1 MDTHLL
7 YQNLAVIAAFLL
19 IYSLIAGR
27 FESKLVNGPLLFL
40 LTGWLLGPGG
50 LALLSLSIDSAG
62 IKLLAELTLVIVL
75 FNDAANTNWQIL
87 LANRQLPIRLLMIG
101 LPLTLI
107 AGALFGHW
115 IFPDLPLLEMAI
127 LSTILAPTDAAL
139 GKAVVSN
146 PAVPAP
152 VREGLNQESG
162 LNDGICVPVLLLL
175 LALISPTEQHTGTAT
190 LAITLMLEEIGIGLL
205 VAFVLTSLTIRLLKI
220 AYLNGWQLPL
230 WRQLTMP
237 GLALLCFALAQTL
250 GGSGFI
256 AAFVGGLFIG
266 HRLGEHKHAY
276 MDSCEGYGDLLSVV
290 IWMVFGATLM
300 PMLPESAALAILAL
314 CRCQPHP
321 AADGAGLA
329 QPYRYRPQTRAQ
341 ALYRLVRAAGPCQ
354 HRLCGD
360 GAAKRAGADRPAP
373 HHRHRALHHHIERAA
388 ARPHRQPLG
397 RAFQAS
403 LSQAAPIKMPPTGG
417 IFFRGM
423 GH

>member
-1 MDTHLL
+1 MDASLI

-27 FESKLVNGPLLFL
+27 FESHLINGPLLFL
-40 LTGWLLGPGG
+40 LMGWLLGPGG
-50 LALLSLSIDSAG
+50 IELLSLSIDSDG

-75 FNDAANTNWQIL
+75 FSDAANTNWQVL
-87 LANRQLPIRLLMIG
+87 LANRSLPIRLLLIG
-101 LPLTLI
+101 LPLTLA

-115 IFPDLPLLEMAI
+115 LFPDLPLLEMAI

-152 VREGLNQESG
+152 IREGLNQESG

-175 LALISPTEQHTGTAT
+175 LALIAPTEQHSGTGLLALT
-190 LAITLMLEEIGIGLL
+190 LLLEEIGIGLL
-205 VAFVLTSLTIRLLKI
+205 VAWGLTSLTLRLLKTS
-220 AYLNGWQLPL
+220 YLNGWQLPL

-256 AAFVGGLFIG
+256 AAFVGGLLMG
-266 HRLGEHKHAY
+266 RKLGEHKHSY

-300 PMLPESAALAILAL
+300 PMLTELLHWQYWLYAAASLTLLRMVPVWLSLLGTGLKPELKLFIGWFGP
-314 CRCQPHP
+314 R
-321 AADGAGLA
+321 GLA
-329 QPYRYRPQTRAQ
+329 SIVFAVMVLQHEPALLGQRPIIAT
-341 ALYRLVRAAGPCQ
+341 V
-354 HRLCGD
+354 LCTIILSVI
-360 GAAKRAGADRPAP
+360 
-373 HHRHRALHHHIERAA
+373 LHGLTANPWV
-388 ARPHRQPLG
+388 ARFKPR
-397 RAFQAS
+397 
-403 LSQAAPIKMPPTGG
+403 
-417 IFFRGM
+417 
-423 GH
+423 

>member
-1 MDTHLL
+1 MDAHLL

-50 LALLSLSIDSAG
+50 LELLSLSIDSAG

-75 FNDAANTNWQIL
+75 FNDAANTNWQVL
-87 LANRQLPIRLLMIG
+87 LANRQLPIRLLLIG
-101 LPLTLI
+101 LPLTLLC
-107 AGALFGHW
+107 GALFGHW

-175 LALISPTEQHTGTAT
+175 LALIAPTEQHAGTAT

-205 VAFVLTSLTIRLLKI
+205 VAFVLTSFTIRLLKI
-220 AYLNGWQLPL
+220 SYLNGWQLPL

-300 PMLPESAALAILAL
+300 PILPELLHWQYWLYAIASLTL
-314 CRCQPHP
+314 LRMVPVWLSLIGTGLKP
-321 AADGAGLA
+321 ELKLFIGWFGPRGLA
-329 QPYRYRPQTRAQ
+329 SIVFAVMVLQNEPSLIGQRPIIAT
-341 ALYRLVRAAGPCQ
+341 V
-354 HRLCGD
+354 LCTIILSVI
-360 GAAKRAGADRPAP
+360 
-373 HHRHRALHHHIERAA
+373 LHGLTANPWVERFKP
-388 ARPHRQPLG
+388 R
-397 RAFQAS
+397 
-403 LSQAAPIKMPPTGG
+403 
-417 IFFRGM
+417 
-423 GH
+423 

>member
-1 MDTHLL
+1 MDAHLL
-7 YQNLAVIAAFLL
+7 YQNLAVTAAFLL

-50 LALLSLSIDSAG
+50 LELLSLSIDSAG

-75 FNDAANTNWQIL
+75 FNDAANTNWQVL
-87 LANRQLPIRLLMIG
+87 LANRQLPIRLLLIG
-101 LPLTLI
+101 LPLTLLC
-107 AGALFGHW
+107 GALFGHW

-152 VREGLNQESG
+152 LREGLNQESG

-175 LALISPTEQHTGTAT
+175 LALIAPTEEHTGTAT

-205 VAFVLTSLTIRLLKI
+205 VAFVLTALTVRLLKVS
-220 AYLNGWQLPL
+220 YLNGWQLPL

-256 AAFVGGLFIG
+256 AAFVGGLLMG
-266 HRLGEHKHAY
+266 RRLGEHKHAY

-300 PMLPESAALAILAL
+300 PILPELLHWQFWLYAAASLTLLRMVPVWLSLIGTGLKPEL
-314 CRCQPHP
+314 KLFIGWFGPR
-321 AADGAGLA
+321 GLA
-329 QPYRYRPQTRAQ
+329 SIVFAVMVLQKEPSLIGQRPIIAT
-341 ALYRLVRAAGPCQ
+341 V
-354 HRLCGD
+354 LCTIILSVI
-360 GAAKRAGADRPAP
+360 
-373 HHRHRALHHHIERAA
+373 LHGLTANPWVERFKP
-388 ARPHRQPLG
+388 R
-397 RAFQAS
+397 
-403 LSQAAPIKMPPTGG
+403 
-417 IFFRGM
+417 
-423 GH
+423 

>member
-1 MDTHLL
+1 MDAHLL

-19 IYSLIAGR
+19 LYSLIAGR

-50 LALLSLSIDSAG
+50 LELLSLSIDSAG

-75 FNDAANTNWQIL
+75 FNDAANTNWQVL
-87 LANRQLPIRLLMIG
+87 LANRQLPIRLLLIG
-101 LPLTLI
+101 LPLTLLC
-107 AGALFGHW
+107 GALFGHW
-115 IFPDLPLLEMAI
+115 LFPDLPLLEMAI

-152 VREGLNQESG
+152 LREGLNQESG

-175 LALISPTEQHTGTAT
+175 LALIAPTEEHTGTAA

-205 VAFVLTSLTIRLLKI
+205 VAFVLTALTVRLLKVS
-220 AYLNGWQLPL
+220 YLNGWQLPL

-256 AAFVGGLFIG
+256 AAFVGGLLMG
-266 HRLGEHKHAY
+266 RRLGEHKHAY

-300 PMLPESAALAILAL
+300 PILPELLHWQYWLYAIASLTL
-314 CRCQPHP
+314 LRMVPVWLSLIGTGLKP
-321 AADGAGLA
+321 ELKLFIGWFGPRGLA
-329 QPYRYRPQTRAQ
+329 SIVFAVMVLQNEPPLIGQRPIIAT
-341 ALYRLVRAAGPCQ
+341 V
-354 HRLCGD
+354 LCTIILSVILHGLT
-360 GAAKRAGADRPAP
+360 ANPWVERFKP
-373 HHRHRALHHHIERAA
+373 H
-388 ARPHRQPLG
+388 
-397 RAFQAS
+397 
-403 LSQAAPIKMPPTGG
+403 
-417 IFFRGM
+417 
-423 GH
+423 

>member
-1 MDTHLL
+1 MDAHLL

-19 IYSLIAGR
+19 VYSLIAGR

-50 LALLSLSIDSAG
+50 LELLSLSIDSAG

-75 FNDAANTNWQIL
+75 FNDAANTNWQVL
-87 LANRQLPIRLLMIG
+87 LANRQLPIRLLLIG
-101 LPLTLI
+101 LPLTLLC
-107 AGALFGHW
+107 GALFGHW

-175 LALISPTEQHTGTAT
+175 LALIAPTEQHAGTAT

-220 AYLNGWQLPL
+220 SYLNGWQLPL

-300 PMLPESAALAILAL
+300 PILPELLHWQYWLYATASLTLLRMVPVWLSLIGTGLKPEL
-314 CRCQPHP
+314 KLFIGWFGPR
-321 AADGAGLA
+321 GLA
-329 QPYRYRPQTRAQ
+329 SIVFAVMVLQNEPSLIGQRPIIAT
-341 ALYRLVRAAGPCQ
+341 V
-354 HRLCGD
+354 LCTIILSVI
-360 GAAKRAGADRPAP
+360 
-373 HHRHRALHHHIERAA
+373 LHGLTANPWVERFKP
-388 ARPHRQPLG
+388 R
-397 RAFQAS
+397 
-403 LSQAAPIKMPPTGG
+403 
-417 IFFRGM
+417 
-423 GH
+423 

>member
-1 MDTHLL
+1 MDASLI
-7 YQNLAVIAAFLL
+7 YQNLAVLAAFLL

-27 FESKLVNGPLLFL
+27 FESRLINGPLLFL
-40 LTGWLLGPGG
+40 LMGWLLGSGG
-50 LALLSLSIDSAG
+50 LGLLSLSINSDG

-75 FNDAANTNWQIL
+75 FSDAANTNWQV
-87 LANRQLPIRLLMIG
+87 LAAHRALPMRLLLIG

-107 AGALFGHW
+107 GGTLFGLW
-115 IFPDLPLLEMAI
+115 LYPDLPLLEMAI

-152 VREGLNQESG
+152 IREGLNQESG

-175 LALISPTEQHTGTAT
+175 LVLIAPTEQHAGTGMLAVT
-190 LAITLMLEEIGIGLL
+190 LLLEEIGIGLL
-205 VAFVLTSLTIRLLKI
+205 VALVLASLTIRLLKTS
-220 AYLNGWQLPL
+220 YLNGWQLPL

-256 AAFVGGLFIG
+256 AAFVGGLLIG

-300 PMLPESAALAILAL
+300 PMLPELLHWQYWLYAAASLTLLRMLPVWLSLLGTGLKPELKLFIGWFGP
-314 CRCQPHP
+314 R
-321 AADGAGLA
+321 GLA
-329 QPYRYRPQTRAQ
+329 SIVFAVMVLQHEP
-341 ALYRLVRAAGPCQ
+341 ALLGQKPIIATVLCTIVLSVILHGISANPWVRRFKAA
-354 HRLCGD
+354 
-360 GAAKRAGADRPAP
+360 
-373 HHRHRALHHHIERAA
+373 
-388 ARPHRQPLG
+388 
-397 RAFQAS
+397 
-403 LSQAAPIKMPPTGG
+403 
-417 IFFRGM
+417 
-423 GH
+423 

>member
-1 MDTHLL
+1 MDAHLL

-40 LTGWLLGPGG
+40 LSGWLLGPGG
-50 LALLSLSIDSAG
+50 LELLSLSIDSAG

-75 FNDAANTNWQIL
+75 FNDAANTNWQVL
-87 LANRQLPIRLLMIG
+87 LANRQLPIRLLLIG
-101 LPLTLI
+101 LPLTLLC
-107 AGALFGHW
+107 GALFGHW

-175 LALISPTEQHTGTAT
+175 LALIAPTEQHAGTAT

-220 AYLNGWQLPL
+220 SYLNGWQLPL

-300 PMLPESAALAILAL
+300 PILPELLHWQYWLYAIASLTL
-314 CRCQPHP
+314 LRMVPVWLSLIGTGLKP
-321 AADGAGLA
+321 ELKLFIGWFGPRGLA
-329 QPYRYRPQTRAQ
+329 SIVFAVMVLQNEPSLIGQRPIIAT
-341 ALYRLVRAAGPCQ
+341 V
-354 HRLCGD
+354 LCTIILSVI
-360 GAAKRAGADRPAP
+360 
-373 HHRHRALHHHIERAA
+373 LHGLTANPWVERFKP
-388 ARPHRQPLG
+388 R
-397 RAFQAS
+397 
-403 LSQAAPIKMPPTGG
+403 
-417 IFFRGM
+417 
-423 GH
+423 

>member
-1 MDTHLL
+1 MDASLI
-7 YQNLAVIAAFLL
+7 YQNLAVLAAFLL

-40 LTGWLLGPGG
+40 LMGWLLGSSG
-50 LALLSLSIDSAG
+50 LGLLSLSINSDG

-75 FNDAANTNWQIL
+75 FSDAANTNWQV
-87 LANRQLPIRLLMIG
+87 LAAHRALPMRLLLIG

-107 AGALFGHW
+107 GGTLFGLW
-115 IFPDLPLLEMAI
+115 LYPDLPLLEMAI

-152 VREGLNQESG
+152 IREGLNQESG

-175 LALISPTEQHTGTAT
+175 LALIAPTEQHAGTGMLAVT
-190 LAITLMLEEIGIGLL
+190 LLLEEIGIGLL
-205 VAFVLTSLTIRLLKI
+205 VALVLAGLTIRLIKTS
-220 AYLNGWQLPL
+220 YLNGWQLPL

-256 AAFVGGLFIG
+256 AAFVGGLLIG
-266 HRLGEHKHAY
+266 RRLGEHKHAY

-300 PMLPESAALAILAL
+300 PMLPELLHWQYWLYAAASLTLLRMLPVWLSLLGTGLKPELKLFIGWFGP
-314 CRCQPHP
+314 R
-321 AADGAGLA
+321 GLA
-329 QPYRYRPQTRAQ
+329 SIVFAVMVLQHEP
-341 ALYRLVRAAGPCQ
+341 ALLGQKPIIATVLCTIILSVILHGISANPWVRRFKTA
-354 HRLCGD
+354 
-360 GAAKRAGADRPAP
+360 
-373 HHRHRALHHHIERAA
+373 
-388 ARPHRQPLG
+388 
-397 RAFQAS
+397 
-403 LSQAAPIKMPPTGG
+403 
-417 IFFRGM
+417 
-423 GH
+423 

>member
-1 MDTHLL
+1 MDAHLL

-50 LALLSLSIDSAG
+50 LELLSLSIDSAG

-75 FNDAANTNWQIL
+75 FNDAANTNWQVL
-87 LANRQLPIRLLMIG
+87 LANRQLPIRLLLIG
-101 LPLTLI
+101 LPLTLLC
-107 AGALFGHW
+107 GALFGHW

-175 LALISPTEQHTGTAT
+175 LALIAPTEEHTGTAT

-220 AYLNGWQLPL
+220 SYLNGWQLPL

-300 PMLPESAALAILAL
+300 PILPELLHWQYWLYAIASLTL
-314 CRCQPHP
+314 LRMVPVWLSLIGTGLKP
-321 AADGAGLA
+321 ELKLFIGWFGPRGLA
-329 QPYRYRPQTRAQ
+329 SIVFAVMVLQNEPSLIGQRPIIAT
-341 ALYRLVRAAGPCQ
+341 V
-354 HRLCGD
+354 LCTIILSVI
-360 GAAKRAGADRPAP
+360 
-373 HHRHRALHHHIERAA
+373 LHGLTANPWVERFKP
-388 ARPHRQPLG
+388 R
-397 RAFQAS
+397 
-403 LSQAAPIKMPPTGG
+403 
-417 IFFRGM
+417 
-423 GH
+423 

>member
-1 MDTHLL
+1 MDAHLL

-19 IYSLIAGR
+19 VYSLIAGR

-50 LALLSLSIDSAG
+50 LELLSLSIDSAG

-75 FNDAANTNWQIL
+75 FNDAANTNWQVL
-87 LANRQLPIRLLMIG
+87 LANRQLPIRLLLIG
-101 LPLTLI
+101 LPLTLLC
-107 AGALFGHW
+107 GALFGHW

-175 LALISPTEQHTGTAT
+175 LALIAPTEQHAGTAT

-205 VAFVLTSLTIRLLKI
+205 VAFVLASLTIRLLKI
-220 AYLNGWQLPL
+220 TYLNGWQLPL

-300 PMLPESAALAILAL
+300 PILPELLHWQYWLYAIASLTL
-314 CRCQPHP
+314 LRMVPVWLSLIGTGLKP
-321 AADGAGLA
+321 ELKLFIGWFGPRGLA
-329 QPYRYRPQTRAQ
+329 SIVFAVMVLQNEPALIGQRPIITTVLCTIILSVILHGLTANPWVE
-341 ALYRLVRAAGPCQ
+341 RLKPR
-354 HRLCGD
+354 
-360 GAAKRAGADRPAP
+360 
-373 HHRHRALHHHIERAA
+373 
-388 ARPHRQPLG
+388 
-397 RAFQAS
+397 
-403 LSQAAPIKMPPTGG
+403 
-417 IFFRGM
+417 
-423 GH
+423 

>member
-1 MDTHLL
+1 MDASLI

-27 FESKLVNGPLLFL
+27 FESRLINGPLLFL
-40 LTGWLLGPGG
+40 LMGWLLGSGG
-50 LALLSLSIDSAG
+50 LGLLSLSINSNG

-75 FNDAANTNWQIL
+75 FSDAANTNWQV
-87 LANRQLPIRLLMIG
+87 LAAHRALPMRLLLIG

-107 AGALFGHW
+107 GGTLFGLW
-115 IFPDLPLLEMAI
+115 LYPDLPLLEMAI

-152 VREGLNQESG
+152 IREGLNQESG

-175 LALISPTEQHTGTAT
+175 LALIAPTEQHAGTGMLAVT
-190 LAITLMLEEIGIGLL
+190 LLLEEIGIGLL
-205 VAFVLTSLTIRLLKI
+205 VALVLASLTIRLLKTS
-220 AYLNGWQLPL
+220 YLNGWQLPL

-256 AAFVGGLFIG
+256 AAFVGGLLIG

-300 PMLPESAALAILAL
+300 PMLPELLHWQYWLYAAASLTLLRMLPVWLSLLGTGLKPELKLFIGWFGP
-314 CRCQPHP
+314 R
-321 AADGAGLA
+321 GLA
-329 QPYRYRPQTRAQ
+329 SIVFAVMVLQHEP
-341 ALYRLVRAAGPCQ
+341 ALLGQKPIIATVLCTIVLSVILHGISANPWVGRFKAA
-354 HRLCGD
+354 
-360 GAAKRAGADRPAP
+360 
-373 HHRHRALHHHIERAA
+373 
-388 ARPHRQPLG
+388 
-397 RAFQAS
+397 
-403 LSQAAPIKMPPTGG
+403 
-417 IFFRGM
+417 
-423 GH
+423 

>member
-1 MDTHLL
+1 MDAHLL

-19 IYSLIAGR
+19 VYSLIAGR

-50 LALLSLSIDSAG
+50 LELLSLSIDSAG

-75 FNDAANTNWQIL
+75 FNDAANTNWQVL
-87 LANRQLPIRLLMIG
+87 LANRQLPIRLLLIG
-101 LPLTLI
+101 LPLTLLC
-107 AGALFGHW
+107 GALFGHW
-115 IFPDLPLLEMAI
+115 IFPALPLLEMAI

-175 LALISPTEQHTGTAT
+175 LALIAPTEQHAGTAT

-220 AYLNGWQLPL
+220 SYLNGWQLPL

-300 PMLPESAALAILAL
+300 PILPELLHWQYWLYAIASLTL
-314 CRCQPHP
+314 LRMVPVWLSLIGTGLKP
-321 AADGAGLA
+321 ELKLFIGWFGPRGLA
-329 QPYRYRPQTRAQ
+329 SIVFAVMVLQNEPSLIGQRPIIAT
-341 ALYRLVRAAGPCQ
+341 V
-354 HRLCGD
+354 LCTIILSVI
-360 GAAKRAGADRPAP
+360 
-373 HHRHRALHHHIERAA
+373 LHGLTANPWVERFKP
-388 ARPHRQPLG
+388 R
-397 RAFQAS
+397 
-403 LSQAAPIKMPPTGG
+403 
-417 IFFRGM
+417 
-423 GH
+423 